1 MAPMTYT
8 AQDLLRMKAVP
19 ARKEI
24 YDDICQ
30 KLQKDLSLGDILR
43 FPVNRSLPLIPEEP
57 EKDTPAPV
65 NNPDAVQ
72 QLDGTNSEWRY
83 RGRTENECSESQPIS
98 APTGLVAQK
107 DEGFQRFYKAVV
119 SPTHVRV
126 TAGGRIVPNTRASS
140 SPTGKW
146 TKEKSAS
153 AGLFAARPLE
163 RDPADIMT
171 PNGAQYHFGAFP
183 SLYPGY
189 SPAMHGSTY
198 PMFPWQIYNTF
209 CLPAAMPQATFAKPT
224 EKDNS
229 RNQQDGVDD
238 RQELS
243 DSYSHQTSARADGV
257 RPFYSNGQ
265 WMLPHNPSLF
275 AYGMPAFP
283 GFPHPSM
290 VGPLGVPT
298 TLQTAAAV
306 PNLTPSVVSAPPKS
320 EKPVPEISKPAPAA
334 AASPTTQTTASL
346 PNPPISSIRP
356 SEITKKQIDVLKG
369 SLKYLE
375 DQLLYNKHQID
386 EKWMEYQAQMVRQQV
401 EQFEKNL
408 ENQKSFEETYYP
420 KSKENSS
427 ASSVSITGP
436 TASADESSAPQP
448 SASLRDGAGSSG
460 QKPRR
465 ERDREY
471 AQTHQGINSTKS
483 VSLFA
488 PKRLGSAADPTKK
501 GSKLPVHA
509 ALAPPFQPQYEN
521 NSRSSLFSARKP
533 AVPYLVGMV
542 PTGLNPDKAKEAGY
556 QYARDLTDD
565 ELRARHMYW
574 GKAPHHLQRGL
585 PKFDGKDFYPPS
597 PTRDR
602 ASESN
607 DSSIEVQS
615 ESDGRRS
622 ANGSVYD
629 PFQSLGRPRQRV
641 PRGALGQTT
650 QSEALARNSSCGSSV
665 VERGTSCT
673 GKLGRHYEDVRKNLE
688 PVATT
693 GTASPKVNSDSEEGD
708 DGRSIVFKG
717 RKPPTG
723 TKSRNELWQSM
734 LNKGKSSGHVAPSTI
749 SAATAQGVLPQ
760 YRGHATAYLTPTIAN
775 TSTPSRSAISNCKHV
790 DSVDSAPLK
799 SPENV
804 QAENLPP
811 TVAND
816 SEAIREDSLHKFNPQ
831 GILSQ

>member
-30 KLQKDLSLGDILR
+30 KLQKDLSIEDILR

-57 EKDTPAPV
+57 EKDTPAPAK
-65 NNPDAVQ
+65 NPAPVQ

-83 RGRTENECSESQPIS
+83 RGRTETECSEPQPIS

-153 AGLFAARPLE
+153 AGLFSARPLE
-163 RDPADIMT
+163 RDAANVAT
-171 PNGAQYHFGAFP
+171 PSGANYPFGAFP

-209 CLPAAMPQATFAKPT
+209 CLPAAMPQAAFAKSSD
-224 EKDNS
+224 KDGS

-238 RQELS
+238 RQEGN
-243 DSYSHQTSARADGV
+243 DPFPHQNATQTDGP

-275 AYGMPAFP
+275 AYGMPAIP

-290 VGPLGVPT
+290 VGSLAFPT
-298 TLQTAAAV
+298 TLQPTASA
-306 PNLTPSVVSAPPKS
+306 PSMMPSVVSASIKL
-320 EKPVPEISKPAPAA
+320 EKPTSETTKPNPAV
-334 AASPTTQTTASL
+334 AASPTTQTPASL

-420 KSKENSS
+420 KSKENST
-427 ASSVSITGP
+427 ASSISITGP
-436 TASADESSAPQP
+436 NASADESTQQP
-448 SASLRDGAGSSG
+448 SASLWDATSSSG
-460 QKPRR
+460 QKPWR
-465 ERDREY
+465 EKDREY
-471 AQTHQGINSTKS
+471 FQTHQGINSTKS

-488 PKRLGSAADPTKK
+488 PKRLSNSTDPTKK
-501 GSKLPVHA
+501 ASKLPVHA
-509 ALAPPFQPQYEN
+509 ALAPPFQPQYERN
-521 NSRSSLFSARKP
+521 GRSSLFPSRKGGI
-533 AVPYLVGMV
+533 PYLLGMV
-542 PTGLNPDKAKEAGY
+542 PTGISPDKAKETGY

-607 DSSIEVQS
+607 DSLIDIQS
-615 ESDGRRS
+615 ESDGPRS

-629 PFQSLGRPRQRV
+629 PFRSLGRPRQRI

-650 QSEALARNSSCGSSV
+650 QSEALARNSSCGSSI

-673 GKLGRHYEDVRKNLE
+673 GKIGRHFEDARKN
-688 PVATT
+688 PDPNTATCT
-693 GTASPKVNSDSEEGD
+693 TSSKVNSDSEEGD
-708 DGRSIVFKG
+708 DGRNLVFKG
-717 RKPPTG
+717 RKTATG

-734 LNKGKSSGHVAPSTI
+734 LNKGKSSGHLVPSTI
-749 SAATAQGVLPQ
+749 SSATAQGVLPQ
-760 YRGHATAYLTPTIAN
+760 YRGHATAYLTPAIAN
-775 TSTPSRSAISNCKHV
+775 TSTPARSAMSNGKPV
-790 DSVDSAPLK
+790 DVPDAAQLK

-811 TVAND
+811 TAAND
-816 SEAIREDSLHKFNPQ
+816 SEVIREDSLHKFKPQ